1 VHFSPRIDHDKQCV
15 RVKDRERLL
24 TFYGFPR
31 RALET
36 HPHQQPHRK
45 HLRHRALANRE
56 NQKLPRPENNAGYG
70 LQTDLERQAQMAEA
84 RRVKPIRRPHRRS
97 TVQGRNQANQI
108 RHRIVPLPTFDH
120 SSKFLIFISFKL
132 RLLLNSIGNLRKGLS
147 AQIVRHQ
154 NPRSFG

>member
-1 VHFSPRIDHDKQCV
+1 MLAGQGSGTTADILR
-15 RVKDRERLL
+15 
-24 TFYGFPR
+24 FPH

-56 NQKLPRPENNAGYG
+56 NQKLPRPETNAGYG

-84 RRVKPIRRPHRRS
+84 RRVKPIRQPHRRS
-97 TVQGRNQANQI
+97 TVQGRNQASQR

-154 NPRSFG
+154 NP